1 MITRNDILCEA
12 AEKCMKELYSL
23 AQPHIDW
30 EDFLKQNKE
39 YRENGEKGP
48 KPYEFYYL
56 PQKIFEEVVDN
67 YVYAYNL
74 KSRFEDHLDIIL
86 EYFNRPIVD
95 KYIPGENG
103 NPGHRG
109 YDYLIPL
116 SHIIGDENIE
126 KVKDYIEKARGFYRF
141 DGELNSFK
149 MTVCL
154 GASPSSNKQAVI
166 DNWKKYRNKDIVID
180 ESVYEEEE

>member
-12 AEKCMKELYSL
+12 AERCMKELYSL
-23 AQPHIDW
+23 AQPYINW

-74 KSRFEDHLDIIL
+74 KSKFEDHLDIIWG
-86 EYFNRPIVD
+86 YFDRPIVD

-103 NPGHRG
+103 NPGYRG
-109 YDYLIPL
+109 YEHLPPL
-116 SHIIGDENIE
+116 SCIIGESNLE
-126 KVKDYIEKARGFYRF
+126 EVKDYIEKARSFYKF
-141 DGELNSFK
+141 DSELDSFK
-149 MTVCL
+149 MTIYL
-154 GASPSSNKQAVI
+154 GASPNSNKQAVI
-166 DNWKKYRNKDIVID
+166 DNWKKYRNKDITID